1 MQIITESSGYGPSGL
16 IFFKLPAFDPHFSPV
31 LLFATECRTHAG
43 GKKIN
48 FTYKGMY
55 LPRLAENQY
64 HSLHSETSETAET
77 CLIFSFVESIH
88 PIIDI
93 VLKDAVIRFGKHSLA

>member
-1 MQIITESSGYGPSGL
+1 MQIITESSGYGPSSL
-16 IFFKLPAFDPHFSPV
+16 FFLKLPAVDPHFSPV

-55 LPRLAENQY
+55 LPRLAENHY
-64 HSLHSETSETAET
+64 HSLHSETAET

-93 VLKDAVIRFGKHSLA
+93 VLKDAVIRFGKQSLA